1 MRYLKPPESMFK
13 KIDKPA
19 FYKILLVIILGLAAF
34 LRFFRLADLLGFWYD
49 QGRDALVIWDFL
61 YKGKL
66 FLIGPTTGIE
76 GIFRGPW
83 YYWLITPAYF
93 LGNGN
98 PVWPAALLV
107 LISIFSVYI
116 IAKVGREIGG
126 MKMALLAA
134 FIAATSIYIVGSS
147 RWLSNPTPMLL
158 IGVSLIWGVFR
169 FLDKKK
175 WAFPLIAF
183 LVGMALNFGSAM
195 EVFYI
200 PALIILFI
208 WKRKLLPDIKTIL
221 ISVFIFL
228 LSFFPQILFEVRH
241 PGVLSGPLS
250 QFLFQE
256 KSFSLSFWEMISSRL
271 PFYYSVFSSKFWIN
285 GGNIFA
291 PFLILVTLYLIAK
304 KKDIFKNEKFIVIS
318 TFAATPFLG
327 GLFFSGNNGNLYDYY
342 FTGYYFVFILLFSY
356 LVTKIARG
364 TAGKII
370 AILFLG
376 IFIYKNMAEYKKAYL
391 LNVNDYKTIVLN
403 RQMAAIDWIYK
414 DANGR
419 EFNVDEYVPPV
430 IPYAYQYLFQWLG
443 EVKYKAQPLTKNVDL
458 LYTLYEVDPDHP
470 ERLQAWLDR
479 QKGIGTVLEEQ
490 KFGGIVVQERQR
502 IK

>member
-1 MRYLKPPESMFK
+1 MFK

-19 FYKILLVIILGLAAF
+19 FYKILLAIIFGIAAF

-49 QGRDALVIWDFL
+49 QGRDALVIWDFI

-83 YYWLITPAYF
+83 YYWLITPAYY

-98 PVWPAALLV
+98 PVWPAAFLV
-107 LISIFSVYI
+107 IISIFSVYMV
-116 IAKVGREIGG
+116 AKVGREMGG
-126 MKMALLAA
+126 MKMSLLAT
-134 FIAATSIYIVGSS
+134 FIAATSLYIVSSS
-147 RWLSNPTPMLL
+147 RWLSNPTPMFL
-158 IGVSLIWGVFR
+158 IGISLIWAVFR
-169 FLDKKK
+169 FLDKKR
-175 WAFPLIAF
+175 WAFPLMAF

-221 ISVFIFL
+221 VSLFIFL
-228 LSFFPQILFEVRH
+228 LSFAPQIIFEMRH
-241 PGVLSGPLS
+241 PGVLSGAFT

-291 PFLILVTLYLIAK
+291 PFLILAVLYLLAK
-304 KKDIFKNEKFIVIS
+304 KKEIFKNEKFIVVS
-318 TFAATPFLG
+318 AFTATPFLG

-356 LVTKIARG
+356 LLTKISQG
-364 TAGKII
+364 KIGKII
-370 AILFLG
+370 VILFLG
-376 IFIYKNMAEYKKAYL
+376 IFIFKNATEYKKAYL
-391 LNVNDYKTIVLN
+391 LNIDDYKTIVLN

-414 DANGR
+414 NADGR

-443 EVKYKAQPLTKNVDL
+443 TVKYNTQPLTKNVDL
-458 LYTLYEVDPDHP
+458 LYTLYEVDTNHP

-479 QKGIGTVLEEQ
+479 QKGIGVVLKEES
-490 KFGGIVVQERQR
+490 FGGITVQERQR
-502 IK
+502 INK